1 MKKRLNVA
9 VVVALI
15 FKLKMTKRGNVVFIM
30 VQILIVHFFSHTINS
45 YTHDVLDS
53 EGDIKSNGDKSTLLI
68 FLLLKIN

>member
-30 VQILIVHFFSHTINS
+30 IQILIVHFFSHTINS